1 MSQLRSHTEEKERLL
16 HEQTIRC
23 SRLMQLSSV
32 EERRLCS
39 SPFEERGVGDG
50 TDGDADS
57 ISVTS
62 SAKEMLLHQGAQLS
76 SSAVALDNLF
86 LKISSLHKVIA
97 DSPKPVTESL
107 MIDLLK
113 KLVGPE
119 EFMKI
124 IKSKDGCV
132 KRQPIIKPPLLF
144 DDEDPLD
151 EVNGH
156 SAANANMLESVIEE
170 DEDED
175 TGDATTPEGKCRHE
189 CNFTE
194 W

>member
-1 MSQLRSHTEEKERLL
+1 MSQLRSQAEEKERLL

-23 SRLMQLSSV
+23 SRLMQLSSI

-50 TDGDADS
+50 TDGDPDS
-57 ISVTS
+57 VSVTS

-76 SSAVALDNLF
+76 SSAVALDNLYM
-86 LKISSLHKVIA
+86 KISSLHKVIS
-97 DSPKPVTESL
+97 DSTKPASESVM

-119 EFMKI
+119 EFVKI
-124 IKSKDGCV
+124 MKSKDGKS

-151 EVNGH
+151 EEVNGH
-156 SAANANMLESVIEE
+156 PAVANSNMLESVIEE
-170 DEDED
+170 DEEEEA
-175 TGDATTPEGKCRHE
+175 GDVTTPEGKA
-189 CNFTE
+189 
-194 W
+194 